1 MTENELKIEL
11 MCYKQ
16 YVNPDCD
23 LEHMSKEELEEFYDL
38 YVKSEKY
45 VSELPRKNA
54 KLVTPV
60 TDNTCNHK
68 RERAVYKQ

>member
-23 LEHMSKEELEEFYDL
+23 LNNMSKDDLEEFYDL
-38 YVKSEKY
+38 YAKSETY
-45 VSELPRKNA
+45 VSKLSTGIAKVVNA
-54 KLVTPV
+54 
-60 TDNTCNHK
+60 DFNDGNNTK
-68 RERAVYKQ
+68 REGAIYKY

>member
-23 LEHMSKEELEEFYDL
+23 LDNMSKDDLEEFYDL
-38 YVKSEKY
+38 YAKSETY
-45 VSELPRKNA
+45 VSELSSRTARVAAQGFNEQNK
-54 KLVTPV
+54 V
-60 TDNTCNHK
+60 K
-68 RERAVYKQ
+68 REGAVYKY